1 MFHVSMLKQM
11 NELSQA
17 YKYLA
22 NFYLKK
28 QKLDNAHEA
37 ASKCLEFAEVTFAIF
52 FLFVFSLS
60 IILYI
65 SFI

>member
-1 MFHVSMLKQM
+1 MIVGKYLYLNVSMLKQM

-37 ASKCLEFAEVTFAIF
+37 ASKCLEFAEVTFATF
-52 FLFVFSLS
+52 FSLCV
-60 IILYI
+60 
-65 SFI
+65 